1 MTIDGFSQL
10 HDDLLSVHDCQ
21 ERDCDNL
28 AVAHDWND
36 VDLDGNDRPAPANV
50 CVQHLLE
57 RYRAELFQTNCVRC
71 GISGRETETGLKL
84 TTVCE
89 ECLTR

>member
-10 HDDLLSVHDCQ
+10 HDDLLSVHDCNAPGCA
-21 ERDCDNL
+21 EL

-36 VDLDGNDRPAPANV
+36 VDIGSNNQPVEARV
-50 CVQHLLE
+50 CVVHLLE
-57 RYRAELFQTNCVRC
+57 RYRAELMERNCVRC

>member
-1 MTIDGFSQL
+1 MTTNGFSQL

-36 VDLDGNDRPAPANV
+36 VDIGSNDKPSALVV
-50 CVQHLLE
+50 CVEHLLE
-57 RYRAELFQTNCVRC
+57 RYRRELKAINCVRC